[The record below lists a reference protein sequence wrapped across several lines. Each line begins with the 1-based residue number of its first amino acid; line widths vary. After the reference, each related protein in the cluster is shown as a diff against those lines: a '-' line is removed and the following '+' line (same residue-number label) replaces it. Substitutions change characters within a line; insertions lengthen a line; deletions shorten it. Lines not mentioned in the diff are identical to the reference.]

1 MKTAKNIDSVFANC
15 TQDELDFDLIF
26 DRDDLI
32 IDYIAGVDESGIPFT
47 GPDYDYTKILAEA
60 DMLEDMDDQEARDG
74 KTNSNV
80 APEGSKE
87 KDLKIGG
94 EVGDGKEVSGKEK
107 SAESEAHDMKP
118 YESET
123 AQNKAVQKAM
133 EISAQKFADKSC
145 KENAE
150 YEGYEELI
158 EAVIGGI
165 MTKEEIMSEN
175 AADIA
180 IATANYLIESCG
192 ECCDAEAR
200 DGKVCSCNK
209 GNTEGVKSEVIDK
222 QTKGSYSGNEFMDA
236 DDSDSREGKAH
247 RDNNNVEGVSTRVV
261 GAAMESGVQ
270 GDLDKS
276 LESMTQDGNIEKMN
290 REVVP
295 DSVRVNE
302 GNEFVN
308 NHYKQLMVGMRSGL
322 VNMALCE
329 CMSEEALYMAEAVC
343 EATAIDEEAT
353 DFSDF
358 AEYAQVMEAFI
369 DILPDEV
376 ISMEG
381 VEDLVVECVDY
392 IITEFSPLRSMKRG
406 IERAAEKVK
415 GKLTVDQF
423 NNINDI
429 AKQAG
434 MPTLEP
440 KNVPK
445 NMVAKVV
452 QTLTPKE
459 RNKKKAEALKQI
471 AQKRNVLA
479 LPDHGDP
486 KKYPVATGKVVKS
499 ALDKLNSEDT
509 SKAKRAARN
518 VAKSVSDAKNLPA
531 NVSTNA
537 LAVIDKAANGGKD
550 SFLKKHGKKLALGA
564 GAAAG
569 VAGVGL
575 AAKAIAS
582 RRKAAA
588 KKKDKSPEEVKNESY
603 EYPEYQAMIEAI
615 IGDFTEEEIM
625 AENAA
630 EMATAIA
637 ETLIESAMA
646 SDDDED
652 IEAVASEN
660 DPKIDIKYDYDD
672 DELIDM
678 VANDGEL

>member
-26 DRDDLI
+26 DKDDLI
-32 IDYIAGVDESGIPFT
+32 IDYIAGVDEAGIPFT
-47 GPDYDYTKILAEA
+47 GPDYDYTRILKEA
-60 DMLEDMDDQEARDG
+60 DMLEDIDDQEARDG

-87 KDLKIGG
+87 KDLKVGG

-123 AQNKAVQKAM
+123 AQSKAVQKAM

-150 YEGYEELI
+150 YDGYEELI

-175 AADIA
+175 ATEIA

-192 ECCDAEAR
+192 ECCDSEAR

-222 QTKGSYSGNEFMDA
+222 QTKGSYSGNEFMDP
-236 DDSDSREGKAH
+236 DDVDSREGKAH

-276 LESMTQDGNIEKMN
+276 LEAMTQNGEIEKMN

-302 GNEFVN
+302 GNNFVN
-308 NHYKQLMVGMRSGL
+308 DHYKQLMVGMRSGL
-322 VNMALCE
+322 VNMALSE
-329 CMSEEALYMAEAVC
+329 CMSEESLYMAEAVC
-343 EATAIDEEAT
+343 EATAIDEEVT
-353 DFSDF
+353 DYSDYS
-358 AEYAQVMEAFI
+358 EYAQIMEAFI

-376 ISMEG
+376 IAMEG

-392 IITEFSPLRSMKRG
+392 IIAESSPLRTMKRS
-406 IERAAEKVK
+406 IERTAEKA
-415 GKLTVDQF
+415 GKRLTADQF
-423 NNINDI
+423 HKINDI
-429 AKQAG
+429 AKQSG

-445 NMVAKVV
+445 RMVARAV

-459 RNKKKAEALKQI
+459 RNKKKAEALRQI

-479 LPDHGDP
+479 LPDHGD
-486 KKYPVATGKVVKS
+486 KKNLPVATGRKIKS
-499 ALDKLNSEDT
+499 ALDKVNLKDIPASALKNG
-509 SKAKRAARN
+509 
-518 VAKSVSDAKNLPA
+518 KSGSDAKNLPA
-531 NVSTNA
+531 NVSKNA
-537 LAVIDKAANGGKD
+537 LAVINKAADGKD
-550 SFLKKHGKKLALGA
+550 GFMKKHGKKLALAGGALA
-564 GAAAG
+564 GA
-569 VAGVGL
+569 AGVGL

-582 RRKAAA
+582 HRKAAA
-588 KKKDKSPEEVKNESY
+588 KKKDKSAEEVKKESY

-615 IGDFTEEEIM
+615 IGDFSEEEIM

-646 SDDDED
+646 SDDDAD
-652 IEAVASEN
+652 IESVASEN
-660 DPKIDIKYDYDD
+660 DPKVNIQYDYDD

-678 VANDGEL
+678 VVNDKEL